1 MPVEVVPKTY
11 SLFEERYGDEYFL
24 KLYFRIR
31 LIENNKENRYNDL
44 VTNVQDYHKI
54 GGKKRAL
61 DYIDLKLINSR
72 IYKEGDQ
79 EPFFFVDK

>member
-1 MPVEVVPKTY
+1 MNI
-11 SLFEERYGDEYFL
+11 L
-24 KLYFRIR
+24 
-31 LIENNKENRYNDL
+31 ENSKENRYNDL
-44 VTNVQDYHKI
+44 VTNVQDYYNI